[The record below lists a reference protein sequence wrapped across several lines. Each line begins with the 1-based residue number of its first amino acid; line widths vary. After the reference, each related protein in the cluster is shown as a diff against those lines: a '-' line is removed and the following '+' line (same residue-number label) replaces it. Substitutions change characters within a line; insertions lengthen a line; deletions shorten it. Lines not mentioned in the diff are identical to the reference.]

1 MNTRAVKRTQ
11 KEESEV
17 DADDEVDEL
26 EQTEEHGY
34 AVGGQDN
41 SDTYLPTEG
50 EDEFNVRPCPT
61 PSPFTTD
68 RVPVR
73 HPIGM

>member
-1 MNTRAVKRTQ
+1 MKTRAIWRTQ

-17 DADDEVDEL
+17 DTDDEIDEL

-34 AVGGQDN
+34 AVGGQKE
-41 SDTYLPTEG
+41 SDDYNLTDG
-50 EDEFNVRPCPT
+50 EDEFNVRPRPT

-68 RVPVR
+68 
-73 HPIGM
+73 